1 MSYGFIFFFFKQK
14 VTLTNFSDSNGLT
27 RLRGHPLALDELISE
42 IEYVNLD
49 MDKNFLLML
58 LQQFEAQHVER
69 LVG

>member
-1 MSYGFIFFFFKQK
+1 
-14 VTLTNFSDSNGLT
+14 VTLTIFSDSNGLT